1 MRASADDLCQCCR
14 RETGTKKKRIPLP
27 LLPSPPSRRARFFPR
42 TCIPSIA
49 TKLLSLPFRTWCRF
63 LPPSPP
69 PSRCFPP
76 PFFFTRFSTSSLAP
90 QFREAHH
97 LCKHST
103 SSSSPPLF
111 ICFSR
116 CVLPSPSHFVNR
128 WRRGCEANIER
139 DWSILR
145 RGVARKRFVGK
156 LLLRLPP
163 ARADVDSEVSLASQS
178 SFNFFSSSRS
188 FSVSPCLF
196 LSLS

>member
-1 MRASADDLCQCCR
+1 MRARTTSANVAGEKRGQ
-14 RETGTKKKRIPLP
+14 KKNASHFLSFLRPLP
-27 LLPSPPSRRARFFPR
+27 DVPGSSQELVSPPSRQNCFRFHF
-42 TCIPSIA
+42 A
-49 TKLLSLPFRTWCRF
+49 LGVAFFLLL
-63 LPPSPP
+63 LLLLGASPP
-69 PSRCFPP
+69 L
-76 PFFFTRFSTSSLAP
+76 FFFTRFSTSSLAP